1 MIVLTVTYSQIA
13 TQTLSSNAA
22 TVTFSSIPSTYTD
35 LVLVTSIRVTGVT
48 AINFQ
53 VNSDTGNN
61 YSFRYLQGNG
71 SAASSAGFTNTSSI
85 QGFYT
90 TGAPTATSIFGT
102 YIIHFNN
109 YSNTT
114 TNKTFI
120 SRESGDSTTVST
132 VGLWRSTSSI
142 NSINLY
148 PGGANF
154 ASGSTFSLY
163 GIKAE

>member
-1 MIVLTVTYSQIA
+1 MTATYDSIA
-13 TQTLSSNAA
+13 TTTLGSAA
-22 TVTFSSIPSTYTD
+22 ADVTFSSIAGTYTD
-35 LVLVTSIRVTGVT
+35 LVLVCSVRTSGVA

-53 VNSDTGNN
+53 VNSDTGSN

-71 SAASSAGFTNTSSI
+71 TAASSAGFTNTSSV

-90 TGAPTATSIFGT
+90 TGAPTATSTFGT

-114 TNKTFI
+114 TYKTFL
-120 SRESGDSTTVST
+120 SRESGDATTVAT
-132 VGLWRSTSSI
+132 VGLWRSTSAI
-142 NSINLY
+142 NAIKLY

-154 ASGSTFSLY
+154 TSGSTFSLY

>member
-1 MIVLTVTYSQIA
+1 MTATYDSIA
-13 TQTLSSNAA
+13 NITLSSDVSA
-22 TVTFSSIPSTYTD
+22 VTFSGISSTYTD
-35 LVLVTSIRVTGVT
+35 LVLVCSARTSGVA

-53 VNSDTGNN
+53 VNSDTASN

-71 SAASSAGFTNTSSI
+71 SAASSAGFTNTSSV

-90 TGAPTATSIFGT
+90 TGAPTATSTFGT
-102 YIIHFNN
+102 YIINFNN

-114 TNKTFI
+114 TYKTFL
-120 SRESGDSTTVST
+120 SRESGNATTVAT
-132 VGLWRSTSSI
+132 VGLWRSTSAI
-142 NSINLY
+142 NTIKLY

-154 ASGSTFSLY
+154 TSGSTFSIY